1 MDFDRNK
8 NGNNLF
14 EGKGE
19 TKEDKIDRL
28 KKYDEYWNF
37 EKNYHYNSK
46 IDSTIADINK
56 NYASVKKSE
65 QIKLMKDVIN
75 QICGTAAKYIGLSWD
90 MIGDDKYLFG
100 FYETNGSKNHM
111 QILIPYDFK
120 FSALKQ
126 KLLDWF
132 LKKKESSEGG
142 MDAIIQTKPKKPS
155 IKVVE
160 SFVKKTSEKKDLGFD
175 SSKDIKDTVSKKLFS
190 DIKKMF
196 EEIEEIIDTRF
207 YLGEKH
213 YRRIGFYYEDN
224 FKVKGLPNFR
234 IRKIEY
240 SFKDRDENENIEV
253 YFYDGGSPVEW
264 SEMSVNTQ
272 KNLTKGM
279 KTILHKKFYTP
290 SLLKESFTSKVSKK
304 KSSDVIPTDIII
316 PYDVAFQK
324 SLSIIKDNLG
334 VPSIK
339 DGKTMLFG
347 PLGKYD
353 ASENLDAEK
362 LFIKFSTDKKVKMDT
377 NAFNNLID
385 YGCTFYLVFHNDDTF
400 NFYFFIGHNMY
411 PQGRIFYINDQTN
424 TLVRQRGETSNLRRI
439 IYKSKENCMKI
450 SAKNFNV
457 VKLFI
462 EKFCK
467 TAYNDV
473 LEKGLTEP
481 YRYQH
486 LDERVIPAFEE
497 YIFNLY
503 TDVLKILNVESPL
516 LNESFIRKTAKKK
529 QKDLSSQADDAIM
542 TIPFQSQ
549 LIKEMC
555 IHIWGSEESK
565 RRGELLIK
573 DIKGVEEFMTD
584 ENWNKVPR
592 ELRDKLS
599 SFFGISEPFNEFR
612 YFTGIKKI
620 NSSTFKNINYAL
632 SEITLPESVKEIEG
646 FSFIHHHIKKI
657 TLNEGLEKIGQYAF
671 ASTENL
677 ESITLPSTVKYIEDK
692 AFSKSGISFIKLNEG
707 LEEIGAVAFSETPN
721 LKSITIPSSVRK
733 IGGSAFKNSAVG
745 TNVKIAE
752 GNEHI
757 INVDNILY
765 SSDGTNMIDILG
777 SCKDISDFKIKEGV
791 KVIGDCM
798 FQGTKITEIDIPDSV
813 EEIGDGAFY
822 GVPLKKIHF
831 GKNLKKIGS
840 ECFRECSQI
849 IEMNIPESIESFGD
863 KCFMHL
869 KRWGSEKS
877 DTRILDLSNCHN
889 IINIG
894 NHSFDSVGFEEIILP
909 ENPKFL
915 SLDNTFCFSENLK
928 KVIIPEGIKI
938 LKQTFYCCENLEETN
953 LPSTLEYVLQPFH
966 FNKKLKD
973 FEFDEI
979 PKTWKYYYGLD
990 NIHIKNFVVD
1000 ADEEGNP
1007 KYFDDFY
1014 ESDSTLK
1021 KVYNSFFVDCSTPMK
1036 EAIIDNIKFNEGI
1049 KVIPSN
1055 SFNSYKTKKILFPSS
1070 LESIEQYAF
1079 GGRISKECEIFFKPS
1094 KKIPNIHKNAFG
1106 YIECT
1111 VYCDEKKYRSFK
1123 TAKKYLNIFRNA
1135 EIKLLGDYSSNTFE
1149 EGYYEQGTYDSNQ
1162 FGSHNYA
1169 FKILKREFN
1178 QINTNEDEIREYWR
1192 RYQYRQR
1199 MNIDNEEKC
1208 PEPVYEV
1215 KFKGYKEVPTEQLP
1229 NNISNLDI
1237 KNKLNEIKIGDEK
1250 SLKELMVNII
1260 NPTGEEMYKPK
1271 AKVIYKD
1278 SNEIVF
1284 NLSRYIFY
1292 NHSLGYNRNNLTKYH
1307 KKTVEILFI
1316 LSYDGKFT
1324 ESFEDTEIP
1333 RLIKYE
1339 SKIAE
1344 QEKKEHEAYERN
1356 FQREV
1361 NRRKREE
1368 EKLREKRRKQRE
1380 REERRRQRELEKIR
1394 LKEENRRQREM
1405 RKQMKNAP
1413 SEETQYTNEH
1423 RRFDFDSTR
1432 FLKS

>member
-132 LKKKESSEGG
+132 LKKKEPSEGG
-142 MDAIIQTKPKKPS
+142 MDSTLQTKPKKPS

-160 SFVKKTSEKKDLGFD
+160 SFVKKTSEKNSFDFD
-175 SSKDIKDTVSKKLFS
+175 SSKDIKDTVSQKLFS

-196 EEIEEIIDTRF
+196 EEFGPSRF
-207 YLGEKH
+207 YREGKH
-213 YRRIGFYYEDN
+213 YSRFTFYHEEN

-234 IRKIEY
+234 IRRIDYISDK
-240 SFKDRDENENIEV
+240 DENESIEV

-264 SEMSVNTQ
+264 SEMSVDIQ
-272 KNLTKGM
+272 KNLARGM
-279 KTILHKKFYTP
+279 RKKLDIFLEDTFVP
-290 SLLKESFTSKVSKK
+290 VCLKESFTSKVSKK
-304 KSSDVIPTDIII
+304 KSSDITPTDIII

-353 ASENLDAEK
+353 ASENLDSEK
-362 LFIKFSTDKKVKMDT
+362 LFIKFSTDKRFKMDT
-377 NAFNNLID
+377 YASNNLID

-424 TLVRQRGETSNLRRI
+424 TLVRQRGETINLRRI

-462 EKFCK
+462 ERFCK

-486 LDERVIPAFEE
+486 LNEKIIPAFEE

-503 TDVLKILNVESPL
+503 TDVLKTLNVESPL
-516 LNESFIRKTAKKK
+516 LNESFIGKTARKK

-565 RRGELLIK
+565 RKGELLIK
-573 DIKGVEEFMTD
+573 DIKGVEEFMTN
-584 ENWNKVPR
+584 ENWNKVPG
-592 ELRDKLS
+592 ELRVKLS
-599 SFFGISEPFNEFR
+599 SFSGISEPFNEFR

-620 NSSTFKNINYAL
+620 NHSTFENINYAL
-632 SEITLPESVKEIEG
+632 SEITLPESVKEIED
-646 FSFIHHHIKKI
+646 FSFIHHNIKKI

-707 LEEIGAVAFSETPN
+707 LEEIGAMAFSETPN

-791 KVIGDCM
+791 KVIGDYM

-822 GVPLKKIHF
+822 GVPLKKVHF

-869 KRWGSEKS
+869 SGWGSEES
-877 DTRILDLSNCHN
+877 GTRILDLSNCHN
-889 IINIG
+889 ISNIG
-894 NHSFDSVGFEEIILP
+894 SHSFDSVGFEEIILP

-915 SLDNTFCFSENLK
+915 SLNSTFCFSKNLK
-928 KVIIPEGIKI
+928 KVIIPEGIKA
-938 LKQTFYCCENLEETN
+938 LNQTFYCCKNLEETN
-953 LPSTLEYVLQPFH
+953 LPSTLEYVLEPFSS
-966 FNKKLKD
+966 NYKLKD
-973 FEFDEI
+973 FEFNEI
-979 PKTWKYYYGLD
+979 PKTWKYYCGLN

-1007 KYFDDFY
+1007 KYFDDFS
-1014 ESDSTLK
+1014 ESDSFFK
-1021 KVYNSFFVDCSTPMK
+1021 KMYNSRVCSTPMK
-1036 EAIIDNIKFNEGI
+1036 EADIDNIKFNEGI
-1049 KVIPSN
+1049 KVIPSM
-1055 SFNSYKTKKILFPSS
+1055 SFNGRTAKKILFPSS
-1070 LESIEQYAF
+1070 LESIEKNAF
-1079 GGRISKECEIFFKPS
+1079 GGIYSKECEIFFKPS
-1094 KKIPNIHKNAFG
+1094 KKIPNIHKDAFG
-1106 YIECT
+1106 YITINGCT

-1123 TAKKYLNIFRNA
+1123 TAKKYHNIFRNA

-1169 FKILKREFN
+1169 FKILKREFK

-1192 RYQYRQR
+1192 RFQY
-1199 MNIDNEEKC
+1199 IDNEEKC
-1208 PEPVYEV
+1208 PKPVYEV
-1215 KFKGYKEVPTEQLP
+1215 KFDGYKEVPTEHLP

-1250 SLKELMVNII
+1250 SLKELMLNII
-1260 NPTGEEMYKPK
+1260 NSTGETCKPK

-1284 NLSRYIFY
+1284 NLSYDIFY
-1292 NHSLGYNRNNLTKYH
+1292 NYYRSSGRNNSIKYH

-1316 LSYDGKFT
+1316 LSYDGKFS

-1339 SKIAE
+1339 LKIIE
-1344 QEKKEHEAYERN
+1344 QEEKEHEAYEKN

-1423 RRFDFDSTR
+1423 RRFNFDSAR

>member
-132 LKKKESSEGG
+132 LKKKEPSEGG
-142 MDAIIQTKPKKPS
+142 MDSTLQTKPKKPS

-160 SFVKKTSEKKDLGFD
+160 SFVKKTSKKNSFDFD
-175 SSKDIKDTVSKKLFS
+175 SSKDIKDTVSQKLFS

-196 EEIEEIIDTRF
+196 GEFVPSKF
-207 YLGEKH
+207 YCEGKH
-213 YRRIGFYYEDN
+213 YSRFTFYHEEN

-234 IRKIEY
+234 IRRIDYISDK
-240 SFKDRDENENIEV
+240 DENESIEV

-272 KNLTKGM
+272 KNLARGM
-279 KTILHKKFYTP
+279 RKNLDDKFYVP
-290 SLLKESFTSKVSKK
+290 VCLKESFTSKVSKK

-362 LFIKFSTDKKVKMDT
+362 LFIKFSTDKRVKMDT

-486 LDERVIPAFEE
+486 LDEKVIPAFEE

-503 TDVLKILNVESPL
+503 TDVLKTLNVESPL
-516 LNESFIRKTAKKK
+516 LNESFIGKTARKK

-573 DIKGVEEFMTD
+573 DIKGVEEFMTN

-599 SFFGISEPFNEFR
+599 SFSGISEPFNEFR

-620 NSSTFKNINYAL
+620 SHSTFENINYTL
-632 SEITLPESVKEIEG
+632 SEITLPESVKEIED
-646 FSFIHHHIKKI
+646 FSFSHHHIKKI

-707 LEEIGAVAFSETPN
+707 LEEIGAIAFSETPN

-733 IGGSAFKNSAVG
+733 IGGSVFKNSAVG

-757 INVDNILY
+757 INIDNILY
-765 SSDGTNMIDILG
+765 SSDGTKMIDILG
-777 SCKDISDFKIKEGV
+777 SRRDISDFKIKDSV
-791 KVIGDCM
+791 KVIGDNM

-813 EEIGDGAFY
+813 EEIGNGAFY
-822 GVPLKKIHF
+822 GVQLKRIHF
-831 GKNLKKIGS
+831 GKNLKKIGN

-863 KCFMHL
+863 RCFMHL
-869 KRWGSEKS
+869 SRWGSEES
-877 DTRILDLSNCHN
+877 DSRTLDLSKCSN
-889 IINIG
+889 ISYIG
-894 NHSFDSVGFEEIILP
+894 NHSFDTVGFEEIILP

-915 SLDNTFCFSENLK
+915 ALNNTFCFSKSLK
-928 KVIIPEGIKI
+928 KVIIPEGVKAID
-938 LKQTFYCCENLEETN
+938 QTFYCCENLEETN
-953 LPSTLEYVLQPFH
+953 LPSTLEYVLRPFYS
-966 FNKKLKD
+966 NYKLKE
-973 FEFDEI
+973 FVFDEI
-979 PKTWKYYYGLD
+979 PKSWKYYYGLN
-990 NIHIKNFVVD
+990 NIHIKNFVVN

-1007 KYFDDFY
+1007 KYFADFS
-1014 ESDSTLK
+1014 ETNPFLK
-1021 KVYNSFFVDCSTPMK
+1021 KYEPKDYVTPMK
-1036 EAIIDNIKFNEGI
+1036 EVSIGNIKFNEGV

-1055 SFNSYKTKKILFPSS
+1055 SFGTCKESKVFFPSS
-1070 LESIEQYAF
+1070 LEIIEKNAF
-1079 GGRISKECEIFFKPS
+1079 QRFSGECELFFKPS
-1094 KKIPNIHKNAFG
+1094 KKMPNIHKDAFG
-1106 YIECT
+1106 WMDGCT
-1111 VYCDEKKYRSFK
+1111 IYCDEKKYRSFHN
-1123 TAKKYLNIFRNA
+1123 AEKYRKIFRNA
-1135 EIKLLGDYSSNTFE
+1135 EIRLLGDYSSNTFE

-1169 FKILKREFN
+1169 FKILKREFKTITSN
-1178 QINTNEDEIREYWR
+1178 DDEIREYWR
-1192 RYQYRQR
+1192 RYQYRRR
-1199 MNIDNEEKC
+1199 MNIKDDEEC
-1208 PEPVYEV
+1208 PVPVYEV
-1215 KFKGYKEVPTEQLP
+1215 KFNGYEEVPTTQLP

-1250 SLKELMVNII
+1250 SLKELLVNII

-1271 AKVIYKD
+1271 AKVIYKNP
-1278 SNEIVF
+1278 NEIVF
-1284 NLSRYIFY
+1284 NLSRLIFY
-1292 NHSLGYNRNNLTKYH
+1292 NTYRNKVSTKH
-1307 KKTVEILFI
+1307 RSKTIEILFI
-1316 LSYDGKFT
+1316 LSYDGKFS
-1324 ESFEDTEIP
+1324 ESFNDTEIP
-1333 RLIKYE
+1333 RLEKYE
-1339 SKIAE
+1339 LKILE
-1344 QEKKEHEAYERN
+1344 IEEKEHEAYERN

-1361 NRRKREE
+1361 KRREREE

-1380 REERRRQRELEKIR
+1380 REDRRRERELEKIR

-1405 RKQMKNAP
+1405 RKQMKNAS
-1413 SEETQYTNEH
+1413 SEENQDTNEH
-1423 RRFDFDSTR
+1423 RRFDFDSAR

>member
-132 LKKKESSEGG
+132 LKKKEPSEGG
-142 MDAIIQTKPKKPS
+142 MDSTLQTKPKKPS

-160 SFVKKTSEKKDLGFD
+160 SFVKKTSKKNSFDFD
-175 SSKDIKDTVSKKLFS
+175 SSKDIKDTVSQKLFS

-196 EEIEEIIDTRF
+196 GEFVPSKF
-207 YLGEKH
+207 YCEGKH
-213 YRRIGFYYEDN
+213 YSRFTFYHEEN

-234 IRKIEY
+234 IRRIDYISDK
-240 SFKDRDENENIEV
+240 DENESIEV

-272 KNLTKGM
+272 KNLARGM
-279 KTILHKKFYTP
+279 RKNLDDKFYVP
-290 SLLKESFTSKVSKK
+290 VCLKESFTSKVSKK

-362 LFIKFSTDKKVKMDT
+362 LFIKFSTDKRVKMDT

-400 NFYFFIGHNMY
+400 NFYFFIGHNMF

-462 EKFCK
+462 ERFCK

-486 LDERVIPAFEE
+486 LNERIIPAFEE

-503 TDVLKILNVESPL
+503 TDVLKTLNVESPL
-516 LNESFIRKTAKKK
+516 LNESFIGKTARKK

-573 DIKGVEEFMTD
+573 DIKGVEEFMTN

-599 SFFGISEPFNEFR
+599 SFSGISEPFNEFR

-620 NSSTFKNINYAL
+620 NHSTFENINYTL
-632 SEITLPESVKEIEG
+632 SEITLPESVKEIED
-646 FSFIHHHIKKI
+646 FSFSHHHIKKI

-707 LEEIGAVAFSETPN
+707 LEEIGAIAFSETPN

-733 IGGSAFKNSAVG
+733 IGGSVFKNSAVG

-752 GNEHI
+752 GNKHI

-765 SSDGTNMIDILG
+765 SSNGTNMIDILG
-777 SCKDISDFKIKEGV
+777 SCKDISDLKIKEGV
-791 KVIGDCM
+791 KVIGDYM
-798 FQGTKITEIDIPDSV
+798 FQGAKITEIDIPDSV

-831 GKNLKKIGS
+831 GKNLKKIGN

-863 KCFMHL
+863 RCFMHL
-869 KRWGSEKS
+869 SRWGSEES
-877 DTRILDLSNCHN
+877 DSRTLDLSKCRN
-889 IINIG
+889 ISYIG
-894 NHSFDSVGFEEIILP
+894 KHSFDTVGFEEIILP

-915 SLDNTFCFSENLK
+915 ALNNTFSFSKSLK
-928 KVIIPEGIKI
+928 KVIIPEGVKAME
-938 LKQTFYCCENLEETN
+938 QTFYCCENLEETN
-953 LPSTLEYVLQPFH
+953 LPSTLEYVLRPFYS
-966 FNKKLKD
+966 NYKLKE
-973 FEFDEI
+973 FVFDEI
-979 PKTWKYYYGLD
+979 PKSWKYYYGLN
-990 NIHIKNFVVD
+990 NIHIKNFVVN
-1000 ADEEGNP
+1000 ADKEGNP
-1007 KYFDDFY
+1007 KYFTDFS
-1014 ESDSTLK
+1014 ETNPFLK
-1021 KVYNSFFVDCSTPMK
+1021 KMYEPKDYVTPMK
-1036 EAIIDNIKFNEGI
+1036 EVSIDNIKFNEGI
-1049 KVIPSN
+1049 KVIPSK
-1055 SFNSYKTKKILFPSS
+1055 SFNGRMAKKILFPSS
-1070 LESIEQYAF
+1070 LESIEKDAF
-1079 GGRISKECEIFFKPS
+1079 GGISKECEIFFKPS
-1094 KKIPNIHKNAFG
+1094 KKMPNIHKDAFG
-1106 YIECT
+1106 YIYECT

-1123 TAKKYLNIFRNA
+1123 TAKKYQNIFRNA

-1169 FKILKREFN
+1169 FKILKREFK

-1199 MNIDNEEKC
+1199 MNIENEEKC
-1208 PEPVYEV
+1208 PEPIYEV
-1215 KFKGYKEVPTEQLP
+1215 KFDGYKEVPTEQLP

-1237 KNKLNEIKIGDEK
+1237 KNKLNEIKIDDEK

-1292 NHSLGYNRNNLTKYH
+1292 NHSLGYNRNNLKSTKYH

-1316 LSYDGKFT
+1316 LSYDGKFS

-1344 QEKKEHEAYERN
+1344 QEKKEQEAYERN

-1361 NRRKREE
+1361 NRIKREE

-1405 RKQMKNAP
+1405 RKQMKNTP
-1413 SEETQYTNEH
+1413 SEETPYTNEH

>member
-1 MDFDRNK
+1 MDFERNK
-8 NGNNLF
+8 NGVNLF

-132 LKKKESSEGG
+132 LKKKEPSEGG
-142 MDAIIQTKPKKPS
+142 MDSTLQTKPKKPS

-160 SFVKKTSEKKDLGFD
+160 SFVKKTSKKNSFDFD
-175 SSKDIKDTVSKKLFS
+175 SSKDIKNTVSQKLFS

-196 EEIEEIIDTRF
+196 GEFVPSKF
-207 YLGEKH
+207 YCEGKH
-213 YRRIGFYYEDN
+213 YSRFTFYYEEN

-234 IRKIEY
+234 IRRIDYISDK
-240 SFKDRDENENIEV
+240 DENESIEV

-272 KNLTKGM
+272 KNLARGM
-279 KTILHKKFYTP
+279 RKNLDDKFYVP
-290 SLLKESFTSKVSKK
+290 VCLKESFTSKVSKK
-304 KSSDVIPTDIII
+304 KSSDITPTDIII

-353 ASENLDAEK
+353 ASENLDSEK
-362 LFIKFSTDKKVKMDT
+362 LFIKFSTDKRVKMDT

-400 NFYFFIGHNMY
+400 NFYFFIGHNMF

-462 EKFCK
+462 ERFCK

-486 LDERVIPAFEE
+486 LNERVIPAFEE

-503 TDVLKILNVESPL
+503 TDILKTLNVESPL
-516 LNESFIRKTAKKK
+516 LNESFIGKTARKK

-592 ELRDKLS
+592 ELRVKLS
-599 SFFGISEPFNEFR
+599 SFSGTSEPFNEFR

-620 NSSTFKNINYAL
+620 SQSTFKNINYAL
-632 SEITLPESVKEIEG
+632 SEITLPESVKEIED
-646 FSFIHHHIKKI
+646 FSFSYYHFIKKI

-671 ASTENL
+671 ASIENL

-707 LEEIGAVAFSETPN
+707 LEEIGANAFSETPN

-733 IGGSAFKNSAVG
+733 IGGSVFKNSAVG

-765 SSDGTNMIDILG
+765 SSDGTIMIDILG

-791 KVIGDCM
+791 KVIGDYM

-822 GVPLKKIHF
+822 AVPLKKIHF

-840 ECFRECSQI
+840 ECFRGCSQI

-869 KRWGSEKS
+869 SRWGSEES
-877 DTRILDLSNCHN
+877 GTRILDLSNCHN
-889 IINIG
+889 ISNIG

-915 SLDNTFCFSENLK
+915 SLDSTFCFSENLK
-928 KVIIPEGIKI
+928 KVNVPEGIKA
-938 LKQTFYCCENLEETN
+938 LNQTFYGCQNLEETN
-953 LPSTLEYVLQPFH
+953 LPSTLEYVLRPFS
-966 FNKKLKD
+966 FNYKLKD

-979 PKTWKYYYGLD
+979 PATWKYYCGLFK
-990 NIHIKNFVVD
+990 IHIKNFVVD

-1007 KYFDDFY
+1007 KYFDDFS
-1014 ESDSTLK
+1014 ESDSFFK
-1021 KVYNSFFVDCSTPMK
+1021 KMYNSRDCSTPMN

-1049 KVIPSN
+1049 KVIPSK
-1055 SFNSYKTKKILFPSS
+1055 SFNGRTAKKILFPSS
-1070 LESIEQYAF
+1070 LESIEKYAF
-1079 GGRISKECEIFFKPS
+1079 DGISKECEIFFKPS
-1094 KKIPNIHKNAFG
+1094 KKIPNIHKDAFG
-1106 YIECT
+1106 YIYDCT

-1123 TAKKYLNIFRNA
+1123 TAKKYQNIFRNA
-1135 EIKLLGDYSSNTFE
+1135 EIKLLGDYNSNTFE

-1178 QINTNEDEIREYWR
+1178 QINTNKDEIREYWR
-1192 RYQYRQR
+1192 RYPYLQR
-1199 MNIDNEEKC
+1199 MNIENEEKC
-1208 PEPVYEV
+1208 PEPIYEV
-1215 KFKGYKEVPTEQLP
+1215 KFKGYEEVPTKQLP

-1237 KNKLNEIKIGDEK
+1237 KNKLNEIKIDDEK
-1250 SLKELMVNII
+1250 SLKELLVNII

-1292 NHSLGYNRNNLTKYH
+1292 NHSLYHSRNNLSTKYH

-1344 QEKKEHEAYERN
+1344 QKKKEQEAYEKN
-1356 FQREV
+1356 FQKEV
-1361 NRRKREE
+1361 DKRKREE

-1423 RRFDFDSTR
+1423 RRFNFDSAR
-1432 FLKS
+1432 FLES

>member
-14 EGKGE
+14 ESKGE

-56 NYASVKKSE
+56 NYTSVKKSE

-132 LKKKESSEGG
+132 LKKKEPSEGG
-142 MDAIIQTKPKKPS
+142 MDSTLQTKPKKPS

-160 SFVKKTSEKKDLGFD
+160 SFVKKTSKKNSFDFD
-175 SSKDIKDTVSKKLFS
+175 SSKDIKDTVSQKLFS

-196 EEIEEIIDTRF
+196 GEFVPSRF
-207 YLGEKH
+207 YCEGKH
-213 YRRIGFYYEDN
+213 YSRFTFYHEEN

-234 IRKIEY
+234 IRRIDYISDK
-240 SFKDRDENENIEV
+240 DENESIEV

-272 KNLTKGM
+272 KNLARGM
-279 KTILHKKFYTP
+279 RKNLDDKFYVP
-290 SLLKESFTSKVSKK
+290 ECLKESFTSKVSKK
-304 KSSDVIPTDIII
+304 KSSDITPTDIII

-324 SLSIIKDNLG
+324 SLSIIKDNIG

-339 DGKTMLFG
+339 DGQTLFFG

-353 ASENLDAEK
+353 ASEELDSNK
-362 LFIKFSTDKKVKMDT
+362 LFIKFSTDKRVKMDT
-377 NAFNNLID
+377 TAQNNMID
-385 YGCTFYLVFHNDDTF
+385 YGCTFYLVFHDDDTF
-400 NFYFFIGHNMY
+400 NFYFFIGHNFY

-424 TLVRQRGETSNLRRI
+424 TLVRQRGETSNLRKI
-439 IYKSKENCMKI
+439 IYKTKENCMKI

-462 EKFCK
+462 DRFCK
-467 TAYNDV
+467 TAYNEV

-481 YRYQH
+481 YRYHQIE
-486 LDERVIPAFEE
+486 ERLIPVFED
-497 YIFNLY
+497 YIFKLY
-503 TDVLKILNVESPL
+503 TDVLKTLNVESPL
-516 LNESFIRKTAKKK
+516 INESFVKKTARKT
-529 QKDLSSQADDAIM
+529 QKDLSSQSDNSIM
-542 TIPFQSQ
+542 TVPFQSE
-549 LIKEMC
+549 LMKEMC

-565 RRGELLIK
+565 QRGELLIK
-573 DIKGVEEFMTD
+573 DIRDVEEFLTK
-584 ENWNKVPR
+584 ENWEKVPF
-592 ELRDKLS
+592 ELQGKLS
-599 SFFGISEPFNEFR
+599 SYTKLSEPFNEFR

-620 NSSTFKNINYAL
+620 TKSTFMYITGSL
-632 SEITLPESVKEIEG
+632 TEITLPESVKEIED
-646 FSFIHHHIKKI
+646 FSFSYNDNIRKI
-657 TLNEGLEKIGQYAF
+657 TLNEGLEKIGQFAF
-671 ASTENL
+671 QSTKCL
-677 ESITLPSTVKYIEDK
+677 ESIIIPSTVKSIGDS
-692 AFSKSGISFIKLNEG
+692 AFKKSGINFIKLNEG
-707 LEEIGAVAFSETPN
+707 LEEIGAKAFAETPN
-721 LKSITIPSSVRK
+721 LKTITIPSTVRE
-733 IGGSAFKNSAVG
+733 IGGSVFKCSAIG

-757 INVDNILY
+757 INIDNILY
-765 SSDGTNMIDILG
+765 SSDGTKMIDILG
-777 SCKDISDFKIKEGV
+777 SRRDISDFKIKDGV
-791 KVIGDCM
+791 KVIGDNM

-813 EEIGDGAFY
+813 EEIGNEAFY
-822 GVPLKKIHF
+822 RVPLKRIHF
-831 GKNLKKIGS
+831 GKNLKKIGN
-840 ECFRECSQI
+840 ECFRDCSQI

-863 KCFMHL
+863 ECFMHL
-869 KRWGSEKS
+869 SRWGSEES
-877 DTRILDLSNCHN
+877 DSRTLDLSKCHN
-889 IINIG
+889 IRYIG
-894 NHSFDSVGFEEIILP
+894 SSSFDTVGFEEIILP

-915 SLDNTFCFSENLK
+915 TLNSTFCFSENLK
-928 KVIIPEGIKI
+928 KVIIPEGVKEM
-938 LKQTFYCCENLEETN
+938 KQTFYCCKNLEETN
-953 LPSTLEYVLQPFH
+953 LPSTLEYVLNPFQL
-966 FNKKLKD
+966 NYKLKE
-973 FEFDEI
+973 FVFDEI
-979 PKTWKYYYGLD
+979 PKSWKYYSGLY
-990 NIHIKNFVVD
+990 NIHIKNFVVN

-1007 KYFDDFY
+1007 KYFVDFS
-1014 ESDSTLK
+1014 ENDEIFK
-1021 KVYNSFFVDCSTPMK
+1021 TPMK
-1036 EAIIDNIKFNEGI
+1036 EATIDNIKFNEGV

-1055 SFNSYKTKKILFPSS
+1055 SFGSLNDSKVLFPSS
-1070 LESIEQYAF
+1070 LEIIEKNAF
-1079 GGRISKECEIFFKPS
+1079 QRFRNCEIFFKPS
-1094 KKIPNIHKNAFG
+1094 KKIPNIHKDAFG
-1106 YIECT
+1106 WMDGCT
-1111 VYCDEKKYRSFK
+1111 IFCDEKKYKSFRNAEK
-1123 TAKKYLNIFRNA
+1123 YKKIFRNA
-1135 EIKLLGDYSSNTFE
+1135 EIRLLGDYNSNTFE
-1149 EGYYEQGTYDSNQ
+1149 EGYYEQGTFDSNQ

-1169 FKILKREFN
+1169 FKILKREFKTITSN
-1178 QINTNEDEIREYWR
+1178 DDEIREYWR

-1199 MNIDNEEKC
+1199 MNIKDDEKC

-1215 KFKGYKEVPTEQLP
+1215 KFNGYIEVPTNQLP
-1229 NNISNLDI
+1229 DNISNLDI

-1250 SLKELMVNII
+1250 SLKELLVNII

-1284 NLSRYIFY
+1284 NLSRLIFY
-1292 NHSLGYNRNNLTKYH
+1292 NTYRNKVSTKH
-1307 KKTVEILFI
+1307 RSKTIEILFI
-1316 LSYDGKFT
+1316 LSYNGKFS

-1333 RLIKYE
+1333 RLEKYE
-1339 SKIAE
+1339 LKILE
-1344 QEKKEHEAYERN
+1344 IEEKERQSYEKN

-1361 NRRKREE
+1361 KRREREE
-1368 EKLREKRRKQRE
+1368 EKLREKIRKQRE
-1380 REERRRQRELEKIR
+1380 REDRRRQRELEKIR

-1405 RKQMKNAP
+1405 KKQMKNAS
-1413 SEETQYTNEH
+1413 SEENQNTNEH
-1423 RRFDFDSTR
+1423 RRFDFDSAR

>member
-8 NGNNLF
+8 NGVNLF

-132 LKKKESSEGG
+132 LKKKEPSEGG
-142 MDAIIQTKPKKPS
+142 MDSTLQTNPKKPS

-160 SFVKKTSEKKDLGFD
+160 SFVKKTSKKNSFDFD
-175 SSKDIKDTVSKKLFS
+175 SSKDIKDTVSQKLFS

-196 EEIEEIIDTRF
+196 GEFVPSRF
-207 YLGEKH
+207 YCEGKH
-213 YRRIGFYYEDN
+213 YSRFTFYHEEN

-234 IRKIEY
+234 IRRIDYISDK
-240 SFKDRDENENIEV
+240 DENESIEV

-272 KNLTKGM
+272 KNLARGM
-279 KTILHKKFYTP
+279 RKNLDDKFYVP
-290 SLLKESFTSKVSKK
+290 VCLKESFTSKVSKK

-362 LFIKFSTDKKVKMDT
+362 LFIKFSTDKRVKMDT

-462 EKFCK
+462 ERFCK

-486 LDERVIPAFEE
+486 LNERVIPAFEE

-503 TDVLKILNVESPL
+503 TDVLKTLNVESPL
-516 LNESFIRKTAKKK
+516 LNESFIGKTAKKK

-573 DIKGVEEFMTD
+573 DIKGVEEFMTN

-592 ELRDKLS
+592 ELRDKLI
-599 SFFGISEPFNEFR
+599 SFSGISEPFNEFR

-620 NSSTFKNINYAL
+620 NHSTFENINYAL
-632 SEITLPESVKEIEG
+632 SEITLPESVKEIED
-646 FSFIHHHIKKI
+646 FSFSHHHIKKI

-707 LEEIGAVAFSETPN
+707 LEEIGSIAFSETPN

-733 IGGSAFKNSAVG
+733 IGGSVFKNSAVG

-791 KVIGDCM
+791 KVIGDYM
-798 FQGTKITEIDIPDSV
+798 FQGAKITEIDIPDSV

-869 KRWGSEKS
+869 SRWGSEES
-877 DTRILDLSNCHN
+877 GTRILDLSNCHN
-889 IINIG
+889 ISNIG

-915 SLDNTFCFSENLK
+915 SLDSTFCFSKNLK
-928 KVIIPEGIKI
+928 KVIIPEGIKA
-938 LKQTFYCCENLEETN
+938 LNQTFYSCQNLEETN
-953 LPSTLEYVLQPFH
+953 LPSTLEYVLRPFSS
-966 FNKKLKD
+966 NYKLKD

-979 PKTWKYYYGLD
+979 PETWKYYYGLD
-990 NIHIKNFVVD
+990 KIHIKNFVVD

-1007 KYFDDFY
+1007 KYFDDFS
-1014 ESDSTLK
+1014 ESDSFLK
-1021 KVYNSFFVDCSTPMK
+1021 KMYNSRDCSTPMK
-1036 EAIIDNIKFNEGI
+1036 EADIDNIKFNEGI
-1049 KVIPSN
+1049 KVIPSK
-1055 SFNSYKTKKILFPSS
+1055 SFNGRTAKKILFPSS
-1070 LESIEQYAF
+1070 LESIEKDAF
-1079 GGRISKECEIFFKPS
+1079 GGISKECEIFFKPS
-1094 KKIPNIHKNAFG
+1094 KKMPNIHKDAFG
-1106 YIECT
+1106 YIYDCT
-1111 VYCDEKKYRSFK
+1111 VYCDEKKYRAFK
-1123 TAKKYLNIFRNA
+1123 TAKKYQNIFRNA

-1169 FKILKREFN
+1169 FKILKREFK

-1199 MNIDNEEKC
+1199 MNIENEEKC
-1208 PEPVYEV
+1208 PEPIYEV
-1215 KFKGYKEVPTEQLP
+1215 KFDGYKEVPTEQLP

-1250 SLKELMVNII
+1250 SLKELMLNII

-1292 NHSLGYNRNNLTKYH
+1292 NHSLGYNRNNLKSTKYL

-1339 SKIAE
+1339 LKIIE
-1344 QEKKEHEAYERN
+1344 QEEKEHEAYEKN

-1361 NRRKREE
+1361 DRRKREE

-1394 LKEENRRQREM
+1394 LKEENRIQREM

>member
-132 LKKKESSEGG
+132 LKKKEPSEGG
-142 MDAIIQTKPKKPS
+142 MDSTLHTKPKKPS

-160 SFVKKTSEKKDLGFD
+160 SFVKKTSKKNSFDFD
-175 SSKDIKDTVSKKLFS
+175 SSKVIKNTVSQKLFS

-196 EEIEEIIDTRF
+196 EEFGPSRF
-207 YLGEKH
+207 YREGNH
-213 YRRIGFYYEDN
+213 YSRFTFYYEEN

-234 IRKIEY
+234 IRRIDFISDK
-240 SFKDRDENENIEV
+240 DENENIEV

-264 SEMSVNTQ
+264 SEMSVDTQ
-272 KNLTKGM
+272 KNLVKGM
-279 KTILHKKFYTP
+279 RKKLDIFLEDTFVP
-290 SLLKESFTSKVSKK
+290 VCLKESFTSKVSKK
-304 KSSDVIPTDIII
+304 KSSDITPTDIII

-339 DGKTMLFG
+339 DGKTMMFG

-362 LFIKFSTDKKVKMDT
+362 LFIKFSTDKRFKMDT

-400 NFYFFIGHNMY
+400 NFYFFIGHNMF

-462 EKFCK
+462 ERFCK

-486 LDERVIPAFEE
+486 LNERLIPAFEE

-503 TDVLKILNVESPL
+503 TDVLKTLNVESPL
-516 LNESFIRKTAKKK
+516 LNESFIGKTARKK

-573 DIKGVEEFMTD
+573 DIKGVEEFMTN

-599 SFFGISEPFNEFR
+599 TFSGTSEPFNEFR

-620 NSSTFKNINYAL
+620 NHSTFENINYAL
-632 SEITLPESVKEIEG
+632 SEITLPASVKEIED
-646 FSFIHHHIKKI
+646 FSFSHHHIKKI

-671 ASTENL
+671 ATTENL

-707 LEEIGAVAFSETPN
+707 LEEIGAMAFSETPN

-765 SSDGTNMIDILG
+765 SSDGANMIDILG

-791 KVIGDCM
+791 KVIGDYM

-822 GVPLKKIHF
+822 GVPLKKVHF

-849 IEMNIPESIESFGD
+849 IEMNIPESIESFGN
-863 KCFMHL
+863 KCFLHL
-869 KRWGSEKS
+869 SGWGSEES
-877 DTRILDLSNCHN
+877 GTRILDLSNCHN

-894 NHSFDSVGFEEIILP
+894 NHSFDTVGFEEIILP

-915 SLDNTFCFSENLK
+915 SLDKTFCFSKNLK
-928 KVIIPEGIKI
+928 KVIIPEGIKA
-938 LKQTFYCCENLEETN
+938 LNQTFYSCQNLEETN
-953 LPSTLEYVLQPFH
+953 LPSTLEYVLKPFS
-966 FNKKLKD
+966 FNYKLKD

-979 PKTWKYYYGLD
+979 PATWKYYCGLD
-990 NIHIKNFVVD
+990 KIHIKNFVVD

-1007 KYFDDFY
+1007 KYFDDFS
-1014 ESDSTLK
+1014 ESDSFFK
-1021 KVYNSFFVDCSTPMK
+1021 KMYNSRDCSTPMK

-1049 KVIPSN
+1049 KVIPSK
-1055 SFNSYKTKKILFPSS
+1055 SFNGRMVKKILFPSS

-1079 GGRISKECEIFFKPS
+1079 EGISKKCEIFFKPS
-1094 KKIPNIHKNAFG
+1094 KKMPNIHKDAFG
-1106 YIECT
+1106 YIYDCT

-1123 TAKKYLNIFRNA
+1123 TAKKYQNIFRNA
-1135 EIKLLGDYSSNTFE
+1135 EIKLLGDYNSNTFE

-1169 FKILKREFN
+1169 FKILKREFK

-1199 MNIDNEEKC
+1199 MNIENEEKC
-1208 PEPVYEV
+1208 PEPIFEV
-1215 KFKGYKEVPTEQLP
+1215 KFDGYKEAPTEQLP

-1250 SLKELMVNII
+1250 SLKELLVNII

-1292 NHSLGYNRNNLTKYH
+1292 NHSLSYNRNNLTKYH

-1344 QEKKEHEAYERN
+1344 QEKKEQEAYERN

-1394 LKEENRRQREM
+1394 LKEENRIQREM

>member
-8 NGNNLF
+8 NGVNLF

-28 KKYDEYWNF
+28 KKYNEYWNF

-75 QICGTAAKYIGLSWD
+75 QICGTAAKYLGLSWD
-90 MIGDDKYLFG
+90 MIGDEKYLFG

-132 LKKKESSEGG
+132 LKKKEPVQKG
-142 MDAIIQTKPKKPS
+142 MDDAIGTKPKKPS
-155 IKVVE
+155 IKMVE
-160 SFVKKTSEKKDLGFD
+160 SFTKKI
-175 SSKDIKDTVSKKLFS
+175 SSKKENEFTNSDKELRQNADKILFNEVKDIILKNHPDGVIHPCFNGPGSVHYHTQCF
-190 DIKKMF
+190 
-196 EEIEEIIDTRF
+196 F
-207 YLGEKH
+207 YD
-213 YRRIGFYYEDN
+213 DN
-224 FKVKGLPNFR
+224 FHVKGLPKFR

-240 SFKDRDENENIEV
+240 
-253 YFYDGGSPVEW
+253 YFYSASDREGINIFFFDGHPLIEW
-264 SEMSVNTQ
+264 QEMDFETKKRLNTRL
-272 KNLTKGM
+272 KSLLTKRNRFFM
-279 KTILHKKFYTP
+279 
-290 SLLKESFTSKVSKK
+290 KESFTKK
-304 KSSDVIPTDIII
+304 TANKKTSELIGDIVI

-324 SLSIIKDNLG
+324 SLSIIKDNIG

-339 DGKTMLFG
+339 DGQTLLFG

-353 ASENLDAEK
+353 ASENLDSNK
-362 LFIKFSTDKKVKMDT
+362 LFIKFSTDKRVKIDT
-377 NAFNNLID
+377 TASNNLID
-385 YGCTFYLVFHNDDTF
+385 YGCTFYLVFHDDDTF
-400 NFYFFIGHNMY
+400 NFYFFIGHNFY

-424 TLVRQRGETSNLRRI
+424 TLVRQRGETSNLRKI
-439 IYKSKENCMKI
+439 IYKTKENCMKI

-467 TAYNDV
+467 TAYNEV

-486 LDERVIPAFEE
+486 LEERLIPAFED
-497 YIFNLY
+497 YIFDLY
-503 TDVLKILNVESPL
+503 TDVMRTLNIESPL
-516 LNESFIRKTAKKK
+516 LNESFIGKTARKK
-529 QKDLSSQADDAIM
+529 QKDLSSQADDSIM
-542 TIPFQSQ
+542 TVPFQSE

-565 RRGELLIK
+565 KRGELLIK
-573 DIKGVEEFMTD
+573 DIKDVEEFLTK
-584 ENWNKVPR
+584 ENWDKVPR

-599 SFFGISEPFNEFR
+599 SFSGVSEPFNEFR

-620 NSSTFKNINYAL
+620 NHSTFENISYTL
-632 SEITLPESVKEIEG
+632 SEITLPESVKEIEWFG
-646 FSFIHHHIKKI
+646 FSFHHIRKI
-657 TLNEGLEKIGQYAF
+657 TLNEGLEKIGEGAF
-671 ASTENL
+671 TSTEYL
-677 ESITLPSTVKYIEDK
+677 ESIVIPSTVKSIGES
-692 AFSKSGISFIKLNEG
+692 AFGKSGISFIKLNEG
-707 LEEIGAVAFSETPN
+707 LEEIGAKAFAETPN
-721 LKSITIPSSVRK
+721 LKTITIPSTVRK
-733 IGGSAFKNSAVG
+733 IGGSVFKYSAIG

-757 INVDNILY
+757 INIDNILY
-765 SSDGTNMIDILG
+765 SSDGTKMIDILG
-777 SCKDISDFKIKEGV
+777 SRRDISDFKIKDGV
-791 KVIGDCM
+791 KVIGDNM

-813 EEIGDGAFY
+813 EEIGNGAFY
-822 GVPLKKIHF
+822 GVSLKRIHF
-831 GKNLKKIGS
+831 GKNLKKIGN

-863 KCFMHL
+863 RCFMHL
-869 KRWGSEKS
+869 SRWGSEES
-877 DTRILDLSNCHN
+877 DSRTLDLSKCRN
-889 IINIG
+889 ISYIG
-894 NHSFDSVGFEEIILP
+894 NHSFDTVGFEEIILP

-915 SLDNTFCFSENLK
+915 VLNNTFSFSKNLK
-928 KVIIPEGIKI
+928 KVIIPEGVKAID
-938 LKQTFYCCENLEETN
+938 QTFYCCENLEETN
-953 LPSTLEYVLQPFH
+953 LPSTLEYVLRPFYS
-966 FNKKLKD
+966 NYKLKE
-973 FEFDEI
+973 FVFDEI
-979 PKTWKYYYGLD
+979 PKSWKYYYGLN
-990 NIHIKNFVVD
+990 NIRIKNFVVN
-1000 ADEEGNP
+1000 ADEEGKP
-1007 KYFDDFY
+1007 KYFADFS
-1014 ESDSTLK
+1014 ETNPFLK
-1021 KVYNSFFVDCSTPMK
+1021 KYEPKDYVTPMK
-1036 EAIIDNIKFNEGI
+1036 EVSIGNIKFNEGV

-1055 SFNSYKTKKILFPSS
+1055 SFGTCKESKVLFPSS
-1070 LESIEQYAF
+1070 LEIIEKNAF
-1079 GGRISKECEIFFKPS
+1079 QRFSGECELFFKPS
-1094 KKIPNIHKNAFG
+1094 KKMPNIHKDAFG
-1106 YIECT
+1106 WMDGCT
-1111 VYCDEKKYRSFK
+1111 IYCDEKKYRSFHN
-1123 TAKKYLNIFRNA
+1123 AEKYRKIFRNA
-1135 EIKLLGDYSSNTFE
+1135 EIRLLGDYSSNTFE

-1169 FKILKREFN
+1169 FKILKREFKTITSN
-1178 QINTNEDEIREYWR
+1178 DEEIREYWR

-1199 MNIDNEEKC
+1199 MNIKDDEKC
-1208 PEPVYEV
+1208 PAPVYEV
-1215 KFKGYKEVPTEQLP
+1215 KFNGYEEVPTKQLP

-1250 SLKELMVNII
+1250 SLKELLVNII

-1284 NLSRYIFY
+1284 NLSRLIFY
-1292 NHSLGYNRNNLTKYH
+1292 NTYQNKVSTKH
-1307 KKTVEILFI
+1307 RSKTIEILFI
-1316 LSYDGKFT
+1316 LSYDGKFS

-1333 RLIKYE
+1333 RLEKYE
-1339 SKIAE
+1339 LKMLEIE
-1344 QEKKEHEAYERN
+1344 EKEHEAYEKN

-1361 NRRKREE
+1361 KRREREE

-1380 REERRRQRELEKIR
+1380 REDRRRERELEKIR

-1405 RKQMKNAP
+1405 RKQMKNAS
-1413 SEETQYTNEH
+1413 SEENQDTNEH
-1423 RRFDFDSTR
+1423 RRFDFDSAR

>member
-14 EGKGE
+14 ESKGE

-56 NYASVKKSE
+56 NYTSVKKSE

-132 LKKKESSEGG
+132 LKKKEPSEGG
-142 MDAIIQTKPKKPS
+142 MDSTLQTKPKKPS

-160 SFVKKTSEKKDLGFD
+160 SFVKKTSKKNSFDFD
-175 SSKDIKDTVSKKLFS
+175 SSKDIKDTVSQKLFS

-196 EEIEEIIDTRF
+196 GEFVPSRF
-207 YLGEKH
+207 YCEGKH
-213 YRRIGFYYEDN
+213 YSRFTFYHEEN

-234 IRKIEY
+234 IRRIDYISDK
-240 SFKDRDENENIEV
+240 DENESIEV

-272 KNLTKGM
+272 KNLARGM
-279 KTILHKKFYTP
+279 RKNLDDKFYVP
-290 SLLKESFTSKVSKK
+290 ECLKESFTSKVSKK
-304 KSSDVIPTDIII
+304 KSSDITPTDIII

-324 SLSIIKDNLG
+324 SLSIIKDNIG

-339 DGKTMLFG
+339 DGQTLFFG

-353 ASENLDAEK
+353 ASEELDSNK
-362 LFIKFSTDKKVKMDT
+362 LFIKFSTDKRVKMDT
-377 NAFNNLID
+377 TAQNNMID
-385 YGCTFYLVFHNDDTF
+385 YGCTFYLVFHDDDTF
-400 NFYFFIGHNMY
+400 NFYFFIGHNFY

-424 TLVRQRGETSNLRRI
+424 TLVRQRGETSNLWKI
-439 IYKSKENCMKI
+439 IYKTKENCMKI

-462 EKFCK
+462 DRFCK
-467 TAYNDV
+467 TAYNEV

-481 YRYQH
+481 YRYHQIE
-486 LDERVIPAFEE
+486 ERLIPVFED
-497 YIFNLY
+497 YIFKLY
-503 TDVLKILNVESPL
+503 TDVLKTLNVESPL
-516 LNESFIRKTAKKK
+516 INESFVKKTARKT
-529 QKDLSSQADDAIM
+529 QKDLSSQADNSIM
-542 TIPFQSQ
+542 TVPFQSE
-549 LIKEMC
+549 LMKEMC

-565 RRGELLIK
+565 KRGELLIK
-573 DIKGVEEFMTD
+573 DIKNVEEFMTK
-584 ENWNKVPR
+584 ENWDKVPR
-592 ELRDKLS
+592 ELRNKLS
-599 SFFGISEPFNEFR
+599 SFSGVSEPFNEFR

-620 NSSTFKNINYAL
+620 KQSTFENISYTL
-632 SEITLPESVKEIEG
+632 SEITLPESVKEIDWLG
-646 FSFIHHHIKKI
+646 FSFHHIRKI
-657 TLNEGLEKIGQYAF
+657 TLNEGLEKIGEGAF
-671 ASTENL
+671 TSTEYL
-677 ESITLPSTVKYIEDK
+677 ESIVIPSTVKSIGDS
-692 AFSKSGISFIKLNEG
+692 AFKKSGINFIKLNEG
-707 LEEIGAVAFSETPN
+707 LEKIGANAFAKTPN
-721 LKSITIPSSVRK
+721 LKTITIPSTVRE
-733 IGGSAFKNSAVG
+733 IGGSAFKNSAIG

-757 INVDNILY
+757 INIDNILY
-765 SSDGTNMIDILG
+765 SSDGTKMIDILG
-777 SCKDISDFKIKEGV
+777 SIRENISDFKIKDGV
-791 KVIGDCM
+791 KVIGDNI
-798 FQGTKITEIDIPDSV
+798 FQGTKITEINIPDSV
-813 EEIGDGAFY
+813 EEIGNGAFY

-831 GKNLKKIGS
+831 GKNLKKIGN

-863 KCFMHL
+863 SCFMHL
-869 KRWGSEKS
+869 SRWGSEES
-877 DTRILDLSNCHN
+877 DSRTLDLSKCSN
-889 IINIG
+889 ISYIG
-894 NHSFDSVGFEEIILP
+894 NRSFDTVGFEEIILP

-915 SLDNTFCFSENLK
+915 TLNSTFCFSENLK
-928 KVIIPEGIKI
+928 KVIIPEGVKEM
-938 LKQTFYCCENLEETN
+938 KQTFYGCGNLEETN
-953 LPSTLEYVLQPFH
+953 LPSTLEYVLNPFR
-966 FNKKLKD
+966 FNYKLK
-973 FEFDEI
+973 EIVFDEI
-979 PKTWKYYYGLD
+979 PKSWKYYSGLE
-990 NIHIKNFVVD
+990 NIHIKNFVVN

-1007 KYFDDFY
+1007 KYFVDFS
-1014 ESDSTLK
+1014 ENDEIFK
-1021 KVYNSFFVDCSTPMK
+1021 TPMK
-1036 EAIIDNIKFNEGI
+1036 EATIDNIKFNEGV

-1055 SFNSYKTKKILFPSS
+1055 SFGSLNDSKVLFPSS
-1070 LESIEQYAF
+1070 LEIIEKNAF
-1079 GGRISKECEIFFKPS
+1079 QRFRNCEIFFKPS
-1094 KKIPNIHKNAFG
+1094 KKIPNIHKDAFG
-1106 YIECT
+1106 WSMDGCT
-1111 VYCDEKKYRSFK
+1111 IYCDEKKYRSFHN
-1123 TAKKYLNIFRNA
+1123 AEKYRKIFRTA
-1135 EIKLLGDYSSNTFE
+1135 EIKLLGDYNSNTFE

-1169 FKILKREFN
+1169 FKILKRKFN
-1178 QINTNEDEIREYWR
+1178 TIKSNDDEIREYWR

-1199 MNIDNEEKC
+1199 MNIKDDEKC

-1215 KFKGYKEVPTEQLP
+1215 KFNGYIEVPTNQLP

-1250 SLKELMVNII
+1250 SLKELLVNII
-1260 NPTGEEMYKPK
+1260 NPSGEEMYKPK
-1271 AKVIYKD
+1271 VKVIYKD

-1284 NLSRYIFY
+1284 NLSRLFFFNAYQNFSIK
-1292 NHSLGYNRNNLTKYH
+1292 HRS
-1307 KKTVEILFI
+1307 KTIEILFI
-1316 LSYDGKFT
+1316 LSYDGKFS

-1333 RLIKYE
+1333 RLEKHELKMLEI
-1339 SKIAE
+1339 
-1344 QEKKEHEAYERN
+1344 EKKEIQAQKRN
-1356 FQREV
+1356 VQREME
-1361 NRRKREE
+1361 RKQ
-1368 EKLREKRRKQRE
+1368 REKEKIMEKIRKQRE
-1380 REERRRQRELEKIR
+1380 REDRRRERELEKIR

-1405 RKQMKNAP
+1405 RKQMKNAS
-1413 SEETQYTNEH
+1413 SEENQDTNEH
-1423 RRFDFDSTR
+1423 RRFDFDSAR

>member
-8 NGNNLF
+8 NGGNLF

-132 LKKKESSEGG
+132 LKKKEPSEGG
-142 MDAIIQTKPKKPS
+142 MDSTLQTKPKKPS

-160 SFVKKTSEKKDLGFD
+160 SFVKKTSKKNSFDFD
-175 SSKDIKDTVSKKLFS
+175 SSKDIKDTVSQKLFS

-196 EEIEEIIDTRF
+196 GEFGPSRF
-207 YLGEKH
+207 YREGKH
-213 YRRIGFYYEDN
+213 YSRFTFYYEEN

-234 IRKIEY
+234 IRRIDYISDK
-240 SFKDRDENENIEV
+240 DENENIVV

-264 SEMSVNTQ
+264 SEMSVDTQ
-272 KNLTKGM
+272 KNLVKGM
-279 KTILHKKFYTP
+279 RKKLDIFLEDTFVP
-290 SLLKESFTSKVSKK
+290 VCLKESFTSKVSKK
-304 KSSDVIPTDIII
+304 KSSDITPTDIII

-362 LFIKFSTDKKVKMDT
+362 LFIKFSTDKRVKMDT

-400 NFYFFIGHNMY
+400 NFYFFIGHNMF

-462 EKFCK
+462 ERFCK

-481 YRYQH
+481 YRYQY
-486 LDERVIPAFEE
+486 LNERVIPAFEE

-503 TDVLKILNVESPL
+503 TDVLKTLNVESPL
-516 LNESFIRKTAKKK
+516 LNESFIGKTARKK

-555 IHIWGSEESK
+555 INIWGSEESK

-573 DIKGVEEFMTD
+573 DIKGVEEFMTN
-584 ENWNKVPR
+584 ENWDKVPR

-599 SFFGISEPFNEFR
+599 SFSGVSEPFNEFR

-620 NSSTFKNINYAL
+620 KQSTFKNISYTL
-632 SEITLPESVKEIEG
+632 SEITLPESVKEIEWFG
-646 FSFIHHHIKKI
+646 FSFHHIRKI
-657 TLNEGLEKIGQYAF
+657 TLNEGLEKIGEGAF
-671 ASTENL
+671 MSTEYL
-677 ESITLPSTVKYIEDK
+677 ESIVIPSTVKSIGDS
-692 AFSKSGISFIKLNEG
+692 AFKKSGISFIKLNEG
-707 LEEIGAVAFSETPN
+707 LEEIGAKAFTETPN
-721 LKSITIPSSVRK
+721 LKTVTIPSTVRE
-733 IGGSAFKNSAVG
+733 IGGSVFKYSAIG

-752 GNEHI
+752 GNEHV
-757 INVDNILY
+757 INIDNIFY
-765 SSDGTNMIDILG
+765 SSDGTKMIDILG
-777 SCKDISDFKIKEGV
+777 SCKDISDFKIKDGV
-791 KVIGDCM
+791 KVIGDNL
-798 FQGTKITEIDIPDSV
+798 FQGTKITEINIPDSV
-813 EEIGDGAFY
+813 EEIGNGAFY

-831 GKNLKKIGS
+831 GKNLKKIGN
-840 ECFRECSQI
+840 ECFRGCSQI

-863 KCFMHL
+863 SCFMHL
-869 KRWGSEKS
+869 IRWGSEES
-877 DTRILDLSNCHN
+877 DSRTLDLSKCSN
-889 IINIG
+889 ISYIG
-894 NHSFDSVGFEEIILP
+894 NHSFDTVGFEEIILP

-915 SLDNTFCFSENLK
+915 ALNNTFCFSENLK
-928 KVIIPEGIKI
+928 KVIIPEGVKEMN
-938 LKQTFYCCENLEETN
+938 QTFYCCRNLEETN
-953 LPSTLEYVLQPFH
+953 LPSTLECVLNPFRS
-966 FNKKLKD
+966 NYKLK
-973 FEFDEI
+973 EIVFDEI
-979 PKTWKYYYGLD
+979 PKSWKYYSGLE
-990 NIHIKNFVVD
+990 NIHIKNFVVN

-1007 KYFDDFY
+1007 KYFVDFS
-1014 ESDSTLK
+1014 ENDEIFK
-1021 KVYNSFFVDCSTPMK
+1021 TPMK
-1036 EAIIDNIKFNEGI
+1036 EATIDNIKFNEGV
-1049 KVIPSN
+1049 KVIPSD
-1055 SFNSYKTKKILFPSS
+1055 SFGRLNKSKVLFPSS
-1070 LESIEQYAF
+1070 LEIIEKDAF
-1079 GGRISKECEIFFKPS
+1079 QSFRNCEIFFKPS

-1106 YIECT
+1106 WIDSCT
-1111 VYCDEKKYRSFK
+1111 IYCDEKKYKSFHN
-1123 TAKKYLNIFRNA
+1123 AEKYRKIFRTS
-1135 EIKLLGDYSSNTFE
+1135 EIKLLGDYNSNTFE

-1169 FKILKREFN
+1169 FKILKRKFKTITSN
-1178 QINTNEDEIREYWR
+1178 DDEIREYWR

-1199 MNIDNEEKC
+1199 MNIKDDEKC

-1215 KFKGYKEVPTEQLP
+1215 KFNGYIEVPTNQLP
-1229 NNISNLDI
+1229 DNISNLDI

-1250 SLKELMVNII
+1250 SLKELLVNII
-1260 NPTGEEMYKPK
+1260 NPSGEEMYKPK
-1271 AKVIYKD
+1271 VKVIYKD

-1284 NLSRYIFY
+1284 NLSRLFFFSYADQNFSIK
-1292 NHSLGYNRNNLTKYH
+1292 HRS
-1307 KKTVEILFI
+1307 KTIEILFI
-1316 LSYDGKFT
+1316 LSYDGKFS
-1324 ESFEDTEIP
+1324 ESFKDTEIP
-1333 RLIKYE
+1333 RLEKHELKMFEI
-1339 SKIAE
+1339 
-1344 QEKKEHEAYERN
+1344 EKKEIQALKRN
-1356 FQREV
+1356 HQREME
-1361 NRRKREE
+1361 RKQ
-1368 EKLREKRRKQRE
+1368 REKEKIMEKIRKQRE
-1380 REERRRQRELEKIR
+1380 REDRRRQRELEKIR

-1405 RKQMKNAP
+1405 KKQMKNAS
-1413 SEETQYTNEH
+1413 SEENQNTNEH
-1423 RRFDFDSTR
+1423 RRFDFDSAR